1 MDASTLVDTEANGY
15 QVLGV
20 TVTAGTDAE
29 AVTWWSKFSWRIKQR
44 WKNTNNY

>member
-20 TVTAGTDAE
+20 TVTAGTD
-29 AVTWWSKFSWRIKQR
+29 VLQ
-44 WKNTNNY
+44 N